1 MWHGQVRGNAAC
13 VKWRGVRRNA
23 WANYYQYMGQSIFL
37 QHLQK
42 VGSSAHVI
50 FMDMDVLIL
59 DDIMEVGA
67 FPKRGPQVRDET
79 DAWNGPHGK
88 LYGHE
93 APSQKSC

>member
-1 MWHGQVRGNAAC
+1 MSVRHCGC
-13 VKWRGVRRNA
+13 RNA

-59 DDIMEVGA
+59 DDIMEVRPCALASLSVASGH
-67 FPKRGPQVRDET
+67 DEREEGGGVT
-79 DAWNGPHGK
+79 HQEINDHS
-88 LYGHE
+88 E
-93 APSQKSC
+93 APS